1 MRKAVAFIL
10 VRDGS
15 FLVERRSQ
23 AKELDPGTLAI
34 PGGHVEE
41 GEGPE
46 ETLRR
51 EMDEELGVAPLAFAP
66 VSVQVHESL
75 YPIEIR
81 YYLVTSWEGEVEA
94 REAEELSWLPLRE
107 WDRLDLAADRAAIV
121 DCMDRMADR
130 TSGA

>member
-1 MRKAVAFIL
+1 MREAVAFIL

-15 FLVERRSQ
+15 FLVERRSHT
-23 AKELDPGTLAI
+23 KELDPGTLAI

-46 ETLRR
+46 EALRR
-51 EMDEELGVAPLAFAP
+51 EMAEELGVVPLVFAP

-81 YYLVTSWEGEVEA
+81 YYIVTSWEGEMEA
-94 REAEELSWLPLRE
+94 REAEEISWLPLRE
-107 WDRLDLAADRAAIV
+107 RGRLDLEADRAAIA
-121 DCMDRMADR
+121 DCLDR
-130 TSGA
+130 TGGA